1 MTKRNHRAA
10 SLKAWRTRRKMKQA
24 REALAADYRSF
35 KEEKAGRAVFG
46 PEYLELIEALGK
58 VEPREKYIDRYM
70 PPKGPK
76 REYRRVLPCPNF
88 GSVR

>member
-24 REALAADYRSF
+24 RAE
-35 KEEKAGRAVFG
+35 FG
-46 PEYLELIEALGK
+46 PEYLELIDAIGK
-58 VEPREKYIDRYM
+58 TKERERRD
-70 PPKGPK
+70 
-76 REYRRVLPCPNF
+76 YRRVLPCPDF